1 MQIDTNK
8 KLELIKFSE
17 KLLNREIWNS
27 FK

>member
-1 MQIDTNK
+1 MQIDEIK
-8 KLELIKFSE
+8 KLSLIKFSE